1 MPRPGYMPSKK
12 KPKPSSGG
20 GNPFTKSKP
29 KKK

>member
-1 MPRPGYMPSKK
+1 MPSKK